1 MIIVI
6 TGAGSGLG
14 RELAKVYSDGNDL
27 ILVGR
32 SLEKLEETK
41 REIEGAKSINCI
53 SCDITNPQSVEN
65 LKEKNK
71 TYPQLCGYPY
81 KQRRCWHIWP
91 N

>member
-41 REIEGAKSINCI
+41 R
-53 SCDITNPQSVEN
+53 
-65 LKEKNK
+65 
-71 TYPQLCGYPY
+71 
-81 KQRRCWHIWP
+81 RCKIVI
-91 N
+91 